1 MSYTRY
7 LSEREERR
15 AKEIDAYRVQQEE
28 IARIEA
34 FISRFRYQA
43 SKAALVQSRIKSLEK
58 LDRLPPPEGAASKI
72 HFRFPACQRSGRVV
86 LRLDGVHKRYDD
98 VVVYEGLDLEIE
110 RGKKVALVGPNGA
123 GKSTLI
129 KLLAGVEPPSA
140 GARELGHNV
149 TLGYFAQDQT
159 HVLKPDQT
167 VLEAITAAAPFE
179 MGPQL
184 RSVLGAFL
192 FSGES
197 VHKPT
202 RVLSGGERNRLA
214 LAMLLLQ
221 PANCLL
227 LDEPTNHLDIAAKEV
242 LMEALQHYKG
252 TLVLVAHDRYL
263 LDGLAE
269 EVIEVGAGHT
279 TRYLGNYEDYLR
291 QKASGRDGV
300 VLRSTDGETEPSD
313 PPPAIDR
320 DTSRED
326 AKQALRATARIERE
340 VSQLEESISDK
351 EGEIATLSEL
361 INTPDFYT
369 THDDP
374 HGVFSRYAR
383 LKRDVDGLYGKLADR
398 LARLEKETAG
408 RDARA

>member
-1 MSYTRY
+1 
-7 LSEREERR
+7 
-15 AKEIDAYRVQQEE
+15 
-28 IARIEA
+28 
-34 FISRFRYQA
+34 
-43 SKAALVQSRIKSLEK
+43 
-58 LDRLPPPEGAASKI
+58 
-72 HFRFPACQRSGRVV
+72 
-86 LRLDGVHKRYDD
+86 
-98 VVVYEGLDLEIE
+98 
-110 RGKKVALVGPNGA
+110 
-123 GKSTLI
+123 
-129 KLLAGVEPPSA
+129 
-140 GARELGHNV
+140 
-149 TLGYFAQDQT
+149 
-159 HVLKPDQT
+159 
-167 VLEAITAAAPFE
+167 

-313 PPPAIDR
+313 PPPAVDR